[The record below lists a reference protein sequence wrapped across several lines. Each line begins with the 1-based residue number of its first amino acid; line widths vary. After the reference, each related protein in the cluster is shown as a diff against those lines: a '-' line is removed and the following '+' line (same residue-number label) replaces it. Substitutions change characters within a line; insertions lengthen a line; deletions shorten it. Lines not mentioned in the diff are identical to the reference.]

1 MSSAIQ
7 LFFDGSWITLILSSC
22 LLLMI
27 LTFAIQRGQF
37 IYAVRNIPQPISLP
51 IIGNAYQ
58 LNSTLEEFFTNLV
71 KWSHRFG
78 DIFLVWVGIR
88 PFIFLYKVETVQ
100 PLLSSRIHINKS
112 FDYKYLN
119 PWLGNGLI
127 TSNGEVWYHSR
138 KLLTPTFHSGLL
150 EDYLNSATNEVKI
163 MISCLKKEIG
173 KSFDIVPYAKRAM
186 LDVICDSAME
196 YQLNAQTNF
205 FNEYVLAVTRMSQI
219 MQYRFTNVWTSF
231 NLIFRLTKLGR
242 EHDHALKVIHSFV
255 DKIIAERKQEWIN
268 NQNDDSN
275 KPIKKHR
282 ALLDFLLEIS
292 KNGTILT
299 DTNIRDEVNTFMFA
313 GHDTT
318 ATSISW
324 ILYALGRRPEYQE
337 QILDEYDEIVGDK
350 EITLETLNKLVLLDA
365 CIKESWRL
373 YPVVPLIARQIYNPI
388 KILGHNI
395 PVGSTVLINSYL
407 LHRDVRYFPDPDVYK
422 PERFLPSS
430 PKLPSYT
437 FIPFSAGSR
446 NCIGSKFAT
455 IVVKVFILSI
465 LKSYH
470 IESLITEDKLRLISE
485 LVLVNKDG
493 IKLKITPR
501 TR

>member
-27 LTFAIQRGQF
+27 LTLAIQRGQF

-51 IIGNAYQ
+51 LIGNAYQ
-58 LNSTLEEFFTNLV
+58 LNSTLE
-71 KWSHRFG
+71 
-78 DIFLVWVGIR
+78 
-88 PFIFLYKVETVQ
+88 
-100 PLLSSRIHINKS
+100 
-112 FDYKYLN
+112 
-119 PWLGNGLI
+119 
-127 TSNGEVWYHSR
+127 GEVWYHSR

-163 MISCLKKEIG
+163 MISCLEKEIG

-186 LDVICDSAME
+186 LDVICDSAMG
-196 YQLNAQTNF
+196 YQLNAQTNL

-268 NQNDDSN
+268 NQNDDSD
-275 KPIKKHR
+275 KPMKKHR
-282 ALLDFLLEIS
+282 ALLDLLLEIS
-292 KNGTILT
+292 KDGTILT

-350 EITLETLNKLVLLDA
+350 EITLETLNKLVLLEA

-407 LHRDVRYFPDPDVYK
+407 LHRDVRYFPEPDVYK

-455 IVVKVFILSI
+455 MVVKVFILSI

-470 IESLITEDKLRLISE
+470 IESLVTEDKLRLISE